1 MVEVFFEDSLYEII
15 LNRPEKHNAFD
26 AQMIQA
32 LTDAFKNTPQ
42 EARVVVIRANG
53 KSFCAGADLAYMRS
67 QVSSTAEENSADA
80 ARLSQMFEALYG
92 IPVPTVLYAH
102 GNVFGGGLGLVAA
115 SDIAIASDD
124 ARFCFS
130 EVKLG
135 IIPAVIS
142 PYVLKKTGTTFAR
155 RYFLTAEIFGSAE
168 ALSAGLIASAVAPE
182 DVDIQIKRITEAL
195 LAASTEAQKSVKKLL
210 RASEDF
216 APLTSDALANELA
229 RLRAGSDAQERIG
242 RFLDKSL
249 GGNSRKLS

>member
-1 MVEVFFEDSLYEII
+1 MVEIFFEDSLYEII

-26 AQMIQA
+26 AQMIQE

-42 EARVVVIRANG
+42 DARVVVIRANG
-53 KSFCAGADLAYMRS
+53 KSFCAGADLGYMRS
-67 QVSSTAEENSADA
+67 QVSSTAEENARDA
-80 ARLSQMFEALYG
+80 ARLSQMFEALYS

-115 SDIAIASDD
+115 SDIAIASDA

-142 PYVLKKTGTTFAR
+142 PYVLKKTGTAFAR
-155 RYFLTAEIFGSAE
+155 RYFLTAEIFGSTE
-168 ALSAGLIASAVAPE
+168 ALAARLVASTVAPE
-182 DVDIQIKRITEAL
+182 NADIQIKRIIEAV

-210 RASEDF
+210 RAYDDF
-216 APLTSDALANELA
+216 APLNSDALASELA
-229 RLRAGSDAQERIG
+229 RLRAGADAQERLS
-242 RFLDKSL
+242 RFLD
-249 GGNSRKLS
+249 R